1 MKVLVAGGAG
11 FIGSHLVDRLLE
23 RGDIVVILDSFVT
36 GRRANIEHLEAHDRC
51 SVIEFDITSPLSH
64 IWASLGPFGQL
75 SRGAGGAG
83 NRDSFGAVL
92 NLASPASPSDFKT
105 MPLEI
110 LDAGS
115 LGNKRLLD
123 LATESKARFLLAST
137 SEVYGDPEVHPQA
150 ETYNGSVNVCGPR
163 ACYDEAKRFAE
174 ATTIAYERTHGTDV
188 VIARIFNT
196 YGERMDPN
204 DGRVV
209 NTLIRQALD
218 DEPLTIY
225 GDGSQTRSFCHV
237 TDMVDGL
244 IALLDHTTSRGP
256 MNLGNSDE
264 ITMNDLA
271 EAVLQATGSSSPI
284 VHLPLPPER
293 LGDPKRRC
301 PDTTYARLMLN
312 WRPAVSLE
320 DGLTR
325 MVDHFRNV
333 EPVASV
339 PV

>member
-23 RGDIVVILDSFVT
+23 RGDRVIILDSFIT
-36 GRRANIEHLEAHDRC
+36 GRRSNIAHLERHPNC
-51 SVIEFDITSPLSH
+51 QLIEVDICTKMEM
-64 IWASLGPFGQL
+64 IWSDLGPFGYH
-75 SRGAGGAG
+75 SRNHQGML
-83 NRDSFGAVL
+83 NTDTLDAVL

-115 LGNKRLLD
+115 IGNKHLLD
-123 LATESKARFLLAST
+123 LATKSKARFLLAST
-137 SEVYGDPEVHPQA
+137 SEVYGDPEVHPQP
-150 ETYNGSVNVCGPR
+150 ESYNGSVNVCGPR

-218 DEPLTIY
+218 EEPLTIY

-237 TDMVDGL
+237 TDMVGGL
-244 IALLDHTTSRGP
+244 IALLDHSTSRGP
-256 MNLGNSDE
+256 TNLGNPDE

-271 EAVLQATGSSSPI
+271 EAILRATGSSSPI
-284 VHLPLPPER
+284 THLPLPLER

-301 PDTTYARLMLN
+301 PDTTYARMMLG
-312 WRPAVSLE
+312 WQPAVSLE
-320 DGLTR
+320 DGLAR

-339 PV
+339 PA